1 MLLCTVTEMNGFD
14 VVRGGTGGGVFL
26 YATRHDEPAVME
38 VGRMENAKD
47 RLGGERERYSKRER
61 KSRSVTTFKRS
72 LQAEAGGRNAETAYS
87 QQLTLGNPNQS
98 IRGSGRQSQS

>member
-38 VGRMENAKD
+38 VGRMENARD
-47 RLGGERERYSKRER
+47 RLGRERDTVKE
-61 KSRSVTTFKRS
+61 KEK
-72 LQAEAGGRNAETAYS
+72 AG
-87 QQLTLGNPNQS
+87 
-98 IRGSGRQSQS
+98 QSQHPRGASKQKPEAEMQEQPTASSSHWVTQTKA

>member
-38 VGRMENAKD
+38 VGRTENTKTD
-47 RLGGERERYSKRER
+47 WGGERERDTVEEKE
-61 KSRSVTTFKRS
+61 K
-72 LQAEAGGRNAETAYS
+72 AG
-87 QQLTLGNPNQS
+87 
-98 IRGSGRQSQS
+98 QSQHPRGASK